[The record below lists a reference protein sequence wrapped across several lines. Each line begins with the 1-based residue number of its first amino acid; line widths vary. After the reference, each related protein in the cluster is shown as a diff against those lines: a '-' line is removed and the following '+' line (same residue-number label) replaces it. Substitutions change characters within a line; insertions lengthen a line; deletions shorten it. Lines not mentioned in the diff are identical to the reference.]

1 MEYLTKKEFRD
12 FKNNDFRHLSARVD
26 KIFWII
32 ITGLSAI
39 VIGLVTIIAR
49 GL

>member
-12 FKNNDFRHLSARVD
+12 FKNNDFHSLSAKVD

-32 ITGLSAI
+32 ITGLSAT
-39 VIGLVTIIAR
+39 VIGLATIIAR